1 MATNPMIAFI
11 HSLRRAEM
19 QRAAAERSDAQLL
32 EDYLNRREESAIEAL
47 VRRHG
52 PMVWDVCRRILR
64 DAHDAEDAFQATFLV
79 FVRKAA
85 SIRPREMVGNW
96 LYGVAQQTALKARS
110 TAAKRRWRE
119 RQLTDLPEATVHGQ
133 DPWRDQ
139 QPLLDRELGRLPD
152 KYRAA
157 IVLCD
162 LEGKTRK
169 EAARQLGLP
178 EGTVASRLARARTM
192 LAKRLAR
199 HGLALSG
206 GTLAAILSAK
216 TASACVPAPLESTTI
231 KAVTLLAVG
240 QAAATGLIP
249 AKVVALVEG
258 VLKAMLMTKLKT
270 ALAICFA
277 TGLLL
282 LGSAY
287 GYRTLAADKTPAAPP
302 EERTPAAGKA
312 PAALCDDK
320 LRDTLLVLDKKLW
333 EAESNYDVDTMAKLL
348 ADDHIHFNQSGP
360 PWTKQLALD
369 HWRRGRFTEFSF
381 PTGRKVVR
389 LNEHTAILTY
399 EVLWRFE
406 NKESGNKSP
415 LNHDFLIH
423 CWVQRDGGWFCRYT
437 ESINRYNFPDRRV
450 HAEKQPRNESILLVP
465 WPNGKIAVETKDK
478 GKP

>member
-32 EDYLNRREESAIEAL
+32 EDYLNRREGSALEAL

-52 PMVWDVCRRILR
+52 PMVWDVCRRIIR

-96 LYGVAQQTALKARS
+96 LYGVARQTALKARA
-110 TAAKRRWRE
+110 TAAKRRSRE
-119 RQLTDLPEATVHGQ
+119 RQLTDMPEAIVQGQ
-133 DPWRDQ
+133 DLWHDL
-139 QPLLDRELGRLPD
+139 QPLLDRALSRLPD

-169 EAARQLGLP
+169 EAARQLDLP

-199 HGLALSG
+199 HGLALTG
-206 GTLAAILSAK
+206 GTLAAILQANA
-216 TASACVPAPLESTTI
+216 ASACVPASLQSTTI
-231 KAVTLLAVG
+231 KAATLRAVG
-240 QAAATGLIP
+240 QAAATGLVP
-249 AKVVALVEG
+249 AKVVALTEG
-258 VLKAMLMTKLKT
+258 VLKAMLMTKVKT

-277 TGLLL
+277 TGILL

-287 GYRTLAADKTPAAPP
+287 GYRTFAADKTLAALP
-302 EERTPAAGKA
+302 EERIPVADKATP
-312 PAALCDDK
+312 ALCDDK

-348 ADDHIHFNQSGP
+348 ANDHIHFNQSGP
-360 PWTKQLALD
+360 PWTKQGALD
-369 HWRRGRFTEFSF
+369 HWRRGRFTDFSF

-399 EVLWRFE
+399 EALWRFE
-406 NKESGNKSP
+406 DKESGNKWGP
-415 LNHDFLIH
+415 RHDFVIR
-423 CWVQRDGGWFCRYT
+423 CWVQRDGGWFCRST
-437 ESINRYNFPDRRV
+437 ECVNRYNFPDRV
-450 HAEKQPRNESILLVP
+450 HAEKQPSNLDIFVVP
-465 WPNGKIAVETKDK
+465 WPSGTMLPVKTKDK

>member
-1 MATNPMIAFI
+1 
-11 HSLRRAEM
+11 
-19 QRAAAERSDAQLL
+19 
-32 EDYLNRREESAIEAL
+32 
-47 VRRHG
+47 
-52 PMVWDVCRRILR
+52 
-64 DAHDAEDAFQATFLV
+64 
-79 FVRKAA
+79 
-85 SIRPREMVGNW
+85 
-96 LYGVAQQTALKARS
+96 
-110 TAAKRRWRE
+110 
-119 RQLTDLPEATVHGQ
+119 
-133 DPWRDQ
+133 
-139 QPLLDRELGRLPD
+139 
-152 KYRAA
+152 
-157 IVLCD
+157 
-162 LEGKTRK
+162 TRK

-333 EAESNYDVDTMAKLL
+333 E
-348 ADDHIHFNQSGP
+348 
-360 PWTKQLALD
+360 
-369 HWRRGRFTEFSF
+369 
-381 PTGRKVVR
+381 
-389 LNEHTAILTY
+389 
-399 EVLWRFE
+399 
-406 NKESGNKSP
+406 
-415 LNHDFLIH
+415 
-423 CWVQRDGGWFCRYT
+423 
-437 ESINRYNFPDRRV
+437 
-450 HAEKQPRNESILLVP
+450 
-465 WPNGKIAVETKDK
+465 
-478 GKP
+478 